1 MNFIKR
7 HFNNKF
13 FKQKGPSAFKKAYEA
28 ISKSKVYE
36 QYCQRV
42 HGQETK
48 MLNTMALD
56 QYQLLVERINELSP
70 KTMLDLGCGNG
81 ELTKQISKEL
91 SIKSIGIDF
100 SFMGKDVKGTQFKQI
115 DTEHFKLEKKF
126 DLILSVDSFYMIKN
140 YKDFLKNLLLHLNPN
155 GKVIIL
161 ITILDEALEDH
172 RLMSACKKLN
182 LKVDKY
188 DLTKSDRNFWIS
200 SKKVLEEMNQVF
212 VDEDQFYLWGIKK
225 KEADKNIALH
235 DSNSS
240 NRYLLELSI

>member
-126 DLILSVDSFYMIKN
+126 DLVIEQTFFCALQPNQRKDYVKKMAEVIKPGG
-140 YKDFLKNLLLHLNPN
+140 KLAGVLFDFPLTEQGPPFGGSQEEF
-155 GKVIIL
+155 GKLFKPYFTITKMERCYNSIKPRMGNELFFEL
-161 ITILDEALEDH
+161 I
-172 RLMSACKKLN
+172 KP
-182 LKVDKY
+182 
-188 DLTKSDRNFWIS
+188 
-200 SKKVLEEMNQVF
+200 
-212 VDEDQFYLWGIKK
+212 
-225 KEADKNIALH
+225 
-235 DSNSS
+235 
-240 NRYLLELSI
+240 